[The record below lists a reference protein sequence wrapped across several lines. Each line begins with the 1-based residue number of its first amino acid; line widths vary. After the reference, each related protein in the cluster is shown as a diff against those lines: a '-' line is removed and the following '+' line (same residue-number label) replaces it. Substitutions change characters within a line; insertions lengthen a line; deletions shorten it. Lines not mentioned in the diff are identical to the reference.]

1 MGGSRSLHCTLHKVN
16 LMWFIDLNILP
27 LWHSGKEST
36 CQSRSHQEGGFVP
49 WVRKIPW
56 NRKPTHSS
64 ILTCKIPGTEEPG
77 RLQSVEL
84 QGVGMTEHAR

>member
-36 CQSRSHQEGGFVP
+36 CQCRSHQEGGFVP
-49 WVRKIPW
+49 WVRKSPGIGNQPTPVFLPVKFQGQKSLVGYSPW
-56 NRKPTHSS
+56 N
-64 ILTCKIPGTEEPG
+64 CK
-77 RLQSVEL
+77 EL
-84 QGVGMTEHAR
+84 A